1 MYWIHQKQ
9 KEKEEEKKKTMPQ
22 SEDSSETTPVL
33 QNGVNPVQKAKDK
46 RNQMKAKAISKANE
60 SQQRFD
66 CFMYSCAFCVLGT
79 FVTVVILIVMTF
91 VDGYAERD
99 RIDHDESTVYERWKD
114 YTTGELVNCS
124 SDHPCRDWT
133 CEYVKEHFP
142 QAGTPDECQYDDWI
156 DQIII
161 FLSILTFCALCACLF
176 G

>member
-1 MYWIHQKQ
+1 M
-9 KEKEEEKKKTMPQ
+9 E
-22 SEDSSETTPVL
+22 SSSETTPVL

-66 CFMYSCAFCVLGT
+66 RIMKCGMCCVLGT
-79 FVTVVILIVMTF
+79 FVTVVILIIIYF
-91 VDGYAERD
+91 VNGYKKRD
-99 RIDHDESTVYERWKD
+99 EIDHDESTVYERWKD

-142 QAGTPDECQYDDWI
+142 QAGTPDECEYNDWI
-156 DQIII
+156 DQVIIS
-161 FLSILTFCALCACLF
+161 LVALTCCACFAALR
-176 G
+176 

>member
-1 MYWIHQKQ
+1 MS
-9 KEKEEEKKKTMPQ
+9 Q

-46 RNQMKAKAISKANE
+46 RNQMKGKAVSKINE
-60 SQQRFD
+60 SQRRFN
-66 CFMYSCAFCVLGT
+66 CFMYSCSFCVLGSFVT
-79 FVTVVILIVMTF
+79 FVILLVKYF

-99 RIDHDESTVYERWKD
+99 RIDHHESIVYEHWKD

-156 DQIII
+156 DQILIC
-161 FLSILTFCALCACLF
+161 LSILTFCALCACLF
-176 G
+176 C